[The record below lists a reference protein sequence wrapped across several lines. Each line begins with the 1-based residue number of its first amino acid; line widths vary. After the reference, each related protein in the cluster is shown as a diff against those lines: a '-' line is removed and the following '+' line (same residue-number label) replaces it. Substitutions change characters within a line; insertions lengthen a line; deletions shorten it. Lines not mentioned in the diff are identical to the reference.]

1 MIRLN
6 YIILKHNLVF
16 VIIFIFSVFIS
27 GCETVNVGYVAPDK
41 IPNENDRDFQVGV
54 VKIVGVF
61 MKDGTYIDLTDK
73 NAKLDITNNPKNII
87 YNISPTKT
95 KTISL
100 SDAGQIKINIV
111 KGNIL
116 VPIAIVGGVVVLS
129 VIMLFLI
136 LAGLGHFGKD

>member
-1 MIRLN
+1 MIKKIIII
-6 YIILKHNLVF
+6 YISLIL
-16 VIIFIFSVFIS
+16 IFIS
-27 GCETVNVGYVAPDK
+27 GCETIDVGYVAPDK
-41 IPNENDRDFQVGV
+41 VPNENDRDFEGV

-73 NAKLDITNNPKNII
+73 NAKVDFPNNPKNII
-87 YNISPTKT
+87 YDISPSKT

-116 VPIAIVGGVVVLS
+116 VSIAIVGGVVVLS